1 MIQSCKLWYNDLVG
15 VCVHPFS
22 IMESGLS
29 ADRSLT
35 EHTRRMN
42 SLCRLCGEHVKRG
55 EKDRN
60 RSKGTHYTL
69 YSDKMLLIF
78 GINIVK
84 DTDHK
89 HSSAINH
96 QLPEKKTV
104 ACKKEQ
110 LSVNLVKE
118 HTRDTSLP
126 WADAIF
132 REKQNVTVCFA
143 CCKLGGHTIMT
154 KCSMCF
160 KIWMSV

>member
-1 MIQSCKLWYNDLVG
+1 MK
-15 VCVHPFS
+15 
-22 IMESGLS
+22 SGLS

-55 EKDRN
+55 EKDRI
-60 RSKGTHYTL
+60 RSKGTHDTP

-96 QLPEKKTV
+96 QLPEKKPV
-104 ACKKEQ
+104 ACKEQ

-118 HTRDTSLP
+118 HT
-126 WADAIF
+126 
-132 REKQNVTVCFA
+132 
-143 CCKLGGHTIMT
+143 
-154 KCSMCF
+154 
-160 KIWMSV
+160 